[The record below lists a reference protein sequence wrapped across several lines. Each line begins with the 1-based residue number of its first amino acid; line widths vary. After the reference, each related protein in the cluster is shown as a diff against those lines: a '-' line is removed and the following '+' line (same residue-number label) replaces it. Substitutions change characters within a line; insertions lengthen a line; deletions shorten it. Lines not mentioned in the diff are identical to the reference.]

1 MAKLTPFDGRLL
13 DCYILAEAETRNRY
27 LATKYRF
34 LQDSEKNYYVYQE
47 SVSGENV
54 AQKRLSR
61 ISMTS
66 PGEIASFLSDK
77 DQFTY
82 CRDYRDSFDVATG
95 SYQYDPLYSMARIF
109 TVDFAQVNSYPK
121 SPENAKIKE
130 MYDKAHDTVAMYD
143 TFAKADPHM
152 VKTPYDVVV
161 FVPDSMV
168 REPRPDPS
176 RSTGVTDYRITV
188 PFVRDDGKVDYNFV
202 FIPPAQVTK
211 DADSNR
217 YRVQINK
224 DYTMTVSVNRA
235 KAYAA
240 GEFPKQVTGSELKKN
255 FNIFYE
261 RYQKRVRSAASIA
274 PENGAETNK
283 MCQEK
288 G

>member
-1 MAKLTPFDGRLL
+1 MAELMPFDGRML
-13 DCYILAEAETRNRY
+13 DCYMLAEAETRGRY
-27 LATKYRF
+27 LAVKYRF
-34 LQDSEKNYYVYQE
+34 LQDGDRNCYVYQE
-47 SVSGENV
+47 SVSGANA
-54 AQKRLSR
+54 AQKRLNR
-61 ISMTS
+61 IGMTT
-66 PGEIASFLSDK
+66 PGEIAAFLRDK

-82 CRDYRDSFDVATG
+82 CRDYRDSEDMTL
-95 SYQYDPLYSMARIF
+95 SHSMARIF

-130 MYDKAHDTVAMYD
+130 MYDRAHDTVAMYD
-143 TFAKADPHM
+143 TFAKADSNM

-168 REPRPDPS
+168 REPRPNPS

-188 PFVRDDGKVDYNFV
+188 PFVRDSGKVDYNFV

-211 DADSNR
+211 DPDSNR

-224 DYTMTVSVNRA
+224 DYAMTVSVNRA
-235 KAYAA
+235 KAYAE

-255 FNIFYE
+255 FDIFYE
-261 RYQKRVRSAASIA
+261 RYQKRVRSAASIT
-274 PENGAETNK
+274 PKNGSETNK
-283 MCQEK
+283 ICREK